1 MCIFFQVCLTF
12 VIRHLVYIRFFLYI
26 FAYRIIIPYTSVL
39 KRMKKITKVL
49 YISQEIF
56 PYLPESE
63 LSNMGRYL
71 PQAVQD
77 RGRETRTFMPKFGAV
92 NERRNQL
99 HEVIRL
105 SGMNLIIDDTDHPL
119 IIKVASIQAARMQ
132 VYFIDND
139 DYFHRK
145 NTIADENGEEYEDND
160 ERTIFFVRGVM
171 ETVKKLRWTPD
182 VIHCQGWMTALAPL
196 YIKKAF
202 NDDPFFKHSKVV
214 YSVFN
219 DEFKKPFRSLF
230 AERLLLDGIEKKHVA
245 QVKDKVIDF
254 LALSKLAIDYS
265 DAVIQSSPEVNED
278 VLQYI
283 ESKKVKFLPFQKDED
298 YADAYVQFYDS
309 L

>member
-1 MCIFFQVCLTF
+1 
-12 VIRHLVYIRFFLYI
+12 
-26 FAYRIIIPYTSVL
+26 
-39 KRMKKITKVL
+39 MKKVNKVL

-63 LSNMGRYL
+63 LANMGRYL

-145 NTIADENGEEYEDND
+145 NTIADESGEEYEDND

-196 YIKKAF
+196 YIKKAY
-202 NDDPFFKHSKVV
+202 NQDPFFKNSKVV
-214 YSVFN
+214 YSIFD

-230 AERLLLDGIEKKHVA
+230 AERLLLEGIEKKHVIH
-245 QVKDKVIDF
+245 VKYKVIDYV
-254 LALSKLAIDYS
+254 ALSKLAIDFS
-265 DAVIQSSPEVNED
+265 DGVIQSSPQINQDIAE
-278 VLQYI
+278 YI
-283 ESKKVKFLPFQKDED
+283 KAKKIKSLPYVTDED
-298 YADAYVQFYDS
+298 YADDYVRFYDS
-309 L
+309 LL

>member
-1 MCIFFQVCLTF
+1 MYLTF
-12 VIRHLVYIRFFLYI
+12 SVLHLVYIRFFLYI
-26 FAYRIIIPYTSVL
+26 FAIRIIIPTH
-39 KRMKKITKVL
+39 RIRREMKKITKVL

-119 IIKVASIQAARMQ
+119 IIKVASIQSARMQ

-182 VIHCQGWMTALAPL
+182 IIHCQGWMTALAPL
-196 YIKKAF
+196 YIKKAY

-214 YSVFN
+214 YSIFN
-219 DEFKKPFRSLF
+219 DDFKKPFRNLF
-230 AERLLLDGIEKKHVA
+230 AERLLLEGIEKKHVV
-245 QVKDKVIDF
+245 QVKDKMIDF
-254 LALSKLAIDYS
+254 VALSKLAIDYS
-265 DAVIQSSPEVNED
+265 DAVIQSSPVVNQN
-278 VLQYI
+278 VLDYI
-283 ESKKVKFLPFQKDED
+283 ASEKVNFLPFQSDED

>member
-1 MCIFFQVCLTF
+1 MSVEVLFISNFF
-12 VIRHLVYIRFFLYI
+12 YISLH
-26 FAYRIIIPYTSVL
+26 TENESHKKSVNY
-39 KRMKKITKVL
+39 RMKKVTKVL

-63 LSNMGRYL
+63 LANMGRYL

-145 NTIADENGEEYEDND
+145 NTIADANGDEYEDND

-182 VIHCQGWMTALAPL
+182 IIHCQGWMTALAPL

-202 NDDPFFKHSKVV
+202 NDDPFFKNSKVV
-214 YSVFN
+214 YSIFS
-219 DEFKKPFRSLF
+219 DDFKKPFRNLF
-230 AERLLLDGIEKKHVA
+230 AERLLLEGIENKHVV
-245 QVKDKVIDF
+245 QVKDKIIDF
-254 LALSKLAIDYS
+254 VALSKLAIDYS
-265 DAVIQSSPEVNED
+265 DGVIQSSAQVNED
-278 VLQYI
+278 VLKYVA
-283 ESKKVKFLPFQKDED
+283 EKKIKFLPFQTDED
-298 YADAYVQFYDS
+298 YADAYVHFYDS
-309 L
+309 LI

>member
-1 MCIFFQVCLTF
+1 
-12 VIRHLVYIRFFLYI
+12 
-26 FAYRIIIPYTSVL
+26 
-39 KRMKKITKVL
+39 MKKVNKVL

-63 LSNMGRYL
+63 LSLIGRYL

-77 RGRETRTFMPKFGAV
+77 RGLETRTFMPKFGAI

-119 IIKVASIQAARMQ
+119 IIKVASIQAARLQ
-132 VYFIDND
+132 IYFIDND

-145 NTIADENGEEYEDND
+145 NTVTDENGEEYEDND

-196 YIKKAF
+196 YIKKAYH
-202 NDDPFFKHSKVV
+202 DDPFFKHSKVI
-214 YSVFN
+214 YSVFS
-219 DEFKKPFRSLF
+219 DEFKRPFRNLF
-230 AERLLLDGIEKKHVA
+230 AERLMLEGIEKKHVTP
-245 QVKDKVIDF
+245 VRDKVIDF
-254 LALSKLAIDYS
+254 AALSKLAIDFS
-265 DAVIQSSPEVNED
+265 DGVIQASSVINKD
-278 VLQYI
+278 VLDYVAAR
-283 ESKKVKFLPFQKDED
+283 KTKFLPFQGNDD
-298 YADAYVQFYDS
+298 YADAYMQFYDS

>member
-1 MCIFFQVCLTF
+1 MQSESYLTS
-12 VIRHLVYIRFFLYI
+12 
-26 FAYRIIIPYTSVL
+26 TEQ
-39 KRMKKITKVL
+39 KNMNKKVTKVL

-119 IIKVASIQAARMQ
+119 IIKVASIQSARMQ
-132 VYFIDND
+132 VYFIDNE

-145 NTIADENGEEYEDND
+145 NTVADEKGEEFEDND

-196 YIKKAF
+196 YIKKAY

-214 YSVFN
+214 YSLFN

-230 AERLLLDGIEKKHVA
+230 SERLLLEGIEKRHVV

-254 LALSKLAIDYS
+254 VALSKLAIDYS
-265 DAVIQSSPEVNED
+265 DAVIQSSEVVNQD
-278 VLQYI
+278 VLDYI
-283 ESKKVKFLPFQKDED
+283 ASKKMKFLPYKFNED
-298 YADAYVQFYDS
+298 YADDYVNFYDNI
-309 L
+309 